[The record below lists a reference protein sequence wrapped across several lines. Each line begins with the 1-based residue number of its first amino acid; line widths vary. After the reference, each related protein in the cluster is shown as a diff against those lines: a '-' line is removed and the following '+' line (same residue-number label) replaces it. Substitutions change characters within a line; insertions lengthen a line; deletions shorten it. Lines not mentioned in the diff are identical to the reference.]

1 MCKVT
6 MNEEKNG
13 IEIRFDEKPDK
24 AVLEMLKDGGFRW
37 SQKQK
42 MWYAKK
48 NDERMSLVANLDSVS
63 VETKAEKVNTQDNV
77 YDLFEMTRTDTIGNN
92 VDKSLSAKEIAAII
106 RKSCAKGSPIWAFMP
121 CLSDRARRMRCIER
135 SPARALQLLA
145 MYPRRSVRCIR
156 AIPV

>member
-77 YDLFEMTRTDTIGNN
+77 YDLFKMTRPIP
-92 VDKSLSAKEIAAII
+92 SATTWI
-106 RKSCAKGSPIWAFMP
+106 RASP
-121 CLSDRARRMRCIER
+121 
-135 SPARALQLLA
+135 
-145 MYPRRSVRCIR
+145 PRRLPRSSASICAAVSRSVSS
-156 AIPV
+156 P